1 MNKIILMALLAM
13 PLWADVDNEIKIS
26 SDNVNVQEATNKV
39 IFSKNLIIDSGLML
53 ISANEAIYDN
63 FSKII
68 EISGEPSLLQSI
80 GETSEFE
87 GSATK
92 IIFYDNDNVH
102 LLGAAKMR
110 YENMSITS
118 NKIIFSPR
126 SGFINSNK

>member
-39 IFSKNLIIDSGLML
+39 IFSKNLIINSGLML
-53 ISANEAIYDN
+53 ISADEAIYDN

-68 EISGEPSLLQSI
+68 EISGEPSLLKSI

-87 GSATK
+87 GSAS
-92 IIFYDNDNVH
+92 NDNVH
-102 LLGAAKMR
+102 LLGAAKMK

-118 NKIIFSPR
+118 NKIVFSPR